1 MEEVKQFSER
11 LILLRKQY
19 GLTQKQLAEKL
30 GITERTYQRLESGT
44 SLPSYKTINSIIA
57 FFGQGPADYL
67 LGQSDALTRQ

>member
-19 GLTQKQLAEKL
+19 GLTQKQLAGKL
-30 GITERTYQRLESGT
+30 GVTERTYQRLESGT

-57 FFGQGPADYL
+57 FFGQGQTDYL
-67 LGQSDALTRQ
+67 LGRSDDSTRH